1 MLTTIGEAIKT
12 RLEGLGVFKAVE
24 QGFTQRVL
32 KSPPSAVFFLLDDEE
47 VTNTPYATR
56 KLTWE
61 IALLVSY
68 LDKGQGQA
76 LMHDLIDKVRPAF
89 IGWLPVTA
97 GCLPT
102 AMPRFRYEGVEETLL
117 IYTGRVTMQVV
128 PEMIV

>member
-1 MLTTIGEAIKT
+1 MLKTLGEAIKA
-12 RLEGLGVFKAVE
+12 RLEGLEVFKAVE
-24 QGFTQRVL
+24 QGFSKRALQ
-32 KSPPSAVFFLLDDEE
+32 SPPSAVFFLYDDEE
-47 VTNTPYATR
+47 VANKPVTR

-68 LDKGQGQA
+68 LDQVKGQA
-76 LMHDLIDKVRPAF
+76 LMHDLIDTVRPAF

-102 AMPRFRYEGVEETLL
+102 AAPRFRYEGVEDTLL

-128 PEMIV
+128 PEKIL